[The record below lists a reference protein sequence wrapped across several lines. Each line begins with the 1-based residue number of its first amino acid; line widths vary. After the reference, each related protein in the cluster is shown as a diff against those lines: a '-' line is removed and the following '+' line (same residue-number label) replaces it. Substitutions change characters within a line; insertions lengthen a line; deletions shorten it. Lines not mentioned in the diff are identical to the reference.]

1 MRINGY
7 QCDVC
12 AKIEPIREV
21 DQLRHSRAFDA
32 PPLRWLA
39 LGVDIDKDAL
49 HFCSLVCLHDWV
61 EKQLDVPEVARPFHS
76 SEIRRFLLVD
86 KGPNADF
93 TEGVKWPSG
102 YVSVDPEKTKMHEP
116 WCYTGWEEFK
126 QAYPDRTVHWIDI
139 EDKPS

>member
-1 MRINGY
+1 MEINGF
-7 QCDVC
+7 QCDAC
-12 AKIEPIREV
+12 MRLTQRDIHHSSMGLPCEWLILGFGG
-21 DQLRHSRAFDA
+21 DLRSS
-32 PPLRWLA
+32 LT
-39 LGVDIDKDAL
+39 
-49 HFCSLVCLHDWV
+49 FCSLACLHDWV

-126 QAYPDRTVHWIDI
+126 QAYPDRTVHWVDR